1 MSAEHIRAMSE
12 DLAQDPSSLVF
23 LPLAEALL
31 ARGELA
37 NAARVARRGA
47 DRHPQRPDAHDV
59 LARVALAQGD
69 PAAAER
75 AWRTALA
82 ISPQFGPA
90 HRGLGFLCYEQE
102 RWEDAEEHLAA
113 ARVSTPGDPAIERA
127 WEALQVAWTEATS
140 APDPGPPPP
149 RGTPMGR
156 LGAASVP
163 ASESREVPEAL
174 PAAVPDRAAAA
185 SQLFLSAIEGTPQA
199 ALLLDADGLVSA
211 GRYVTRDG
219 TDLGTVIGAHLSG
232 VSDEAARAMRHFGL
246 GRWTRILLESEAATV
261 VMAPAGDG
269 VTLVA
274 APRDLPLGFVRRT
287 VDHCALLAR
296 RWLGVA

>member
-1 MSAEHIRAMSE
+1 MSE
-12 DLAQDPSSLVF
+12 ELAQDPSSLVF

-59 LARVALAQGD
+59 LARVALQQGD

-75 AWRTALA
+75 AWRSALRLA
-82 ISPQFGPA
+82 PQFGPA

-102 RWEDAEEHLAA
+102 RWYEAEEHLAA
-113 ARVSTPGDPAIERA
+113 ARVATPGDPAIERA

-140 APDPGPPPP
+140 APDPGPPPARASQPSAPVPVPPPEPEP
-149 RGTPMGR
+149 RDPYAPSPR
-156 LGAASVP
+156 RSL
-163 ASESREVPEAL
+163 E
-174 PAAVPDRAAAA
+174 AAA
-185 SQLFLSAIEGTPQA
+185 QLFVDSLDGTPQV
-199 ALLLDADGLVSA
+199 ALLLDADGLVNA
-211 GRYVTRDG
+211 GHYVTRSG
-219 TDLGTVIGAHLSG
+219 EDLGSVIGAHLSG
-232 VSDEAARAMRHFGL
+232 VSDEATRAMRHFGL

-261 VMAPAGDG
+261 VMAPTGDG

-287 VDHCALLAR
+287 LEQCATVAR
-296 RWLGVA
+296 RWLEGA